1 MLFDDNVSFNP
12 NFDTA
17 PKVGRDN
24 RNDIFEESNLLKFK
38 ILAAVMVIP
47 DLLTPG
53 IKDKIWKVPI
63 NIADLK
69 LKLLSIF
76 LPRSRLSLKYSSI
89 PNIKVVHAITFMFLK
104 FTIKSVS
111 TKKKP
116 TNITGIEEI
125 KIFKKRI
132 LFFIK
137 SNISLLK

>member
-1 MLFDDNVSFNP
+1 MLFEENELFNP
-12 NFDTA
+12 NIDTA

-24 RNDIFEESNLLKFK
+24 RNDIFAESNLLKFK

-76 LPRSRLSLKYSSI
+76 LLKSRLSLKYSSI

-104 FTIKSVS
+104 FSIKLVS

-116 TNITGIEEI
+116 INITGIEEI
-125 KIFKKRI
+125 MIFTKRI
-132 LFFIK
+132 LFFTK
-137 SNISLLK
+137 SKISL